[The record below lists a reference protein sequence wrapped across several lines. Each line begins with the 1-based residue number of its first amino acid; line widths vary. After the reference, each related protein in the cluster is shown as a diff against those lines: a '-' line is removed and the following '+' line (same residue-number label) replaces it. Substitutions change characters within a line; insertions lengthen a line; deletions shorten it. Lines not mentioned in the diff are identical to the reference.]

1 MSINNNDNDNLKP
14 NCFKTINDL
23 FEKYQ
28 DNDYMLQRIY
38 SHIVNLDLSH
48 YFKKI

>member
-1 MSINNNDNDNLKP
+1 MSINNNNNNDNDNLKP

-28 DNDYMLQRIY
+28 DNDY
-38 SHIVNLDLSH
+38 
-48 YFKKI
+48 